1 MKERKSNLDERQEQM
16 LLQIE
21 HKGCW
26 LAFWGLLAAMVV
38 QILIYGFEWKAVAGE
53 WVVFMVL
60 CTYIGFACE
69 KNGIWDRRLKPDA
82 RTNFLVAL
90 IAGLVFGAL
99 MFFVVFRNYPD
110 KIGGSIAAGVFA
122 AAGVFFSCFLALQI
136 SARSFRKRVEK
147 LEREEE
153 AREAA
158 EES

>member
-53 WVVFMVL
+53 WVVFMAL

-69 KNGIWDRRLKPDA
+69 KNGIWDRRLKPDT
-82 RTNFLVAL
+82 RTNFIVAL
-90 IAGLVFGAL
+90 IAGLAFGAL

-136 SARSFRKRVEK
+136 SARAFRKRVEK

-158 EES
+158 EEN